1 MPDSAN
7 TAAALVRPTAP
18 PLRRLVT
25 PLATLLLILAAHG
38 AAAQPEP
45 ELPPEAATIPLEAEL
60 GVFPPVLAGQFDNG
74 LRYYILENREPENRA
89 ELRLVVRVGSLM
101 EDEDQ
106 LGLAHFL
113 EHMAFNG
120 TERFE
125 KQELVRFMESIGMRM
140 GPGLNAS
147 TSFDE
152 TIYQLQVPTDNPEYL
167 DTAFRIMED
176 WATAL
181 SLESEE
187 IDLERG
193 VVIEEWRQG
202 QGAGSRV
209 RDQQLPVLLQG
220 SRYASRLPIGTLE
233 NLQTFDHESLRRFYR
248 EWYRP
253 ELMAVIAVG
262 DFDAASIE
270 QLVRQHFAGIPAS
283 PEGVTRPE
291 YGVPPHEDTSYSIVT
306 DPELS
311 LTQVMLYHKRPSVRD
326 WTVGGYRQSI
336 VERLYNIMLNT
347 RFQEI
352 TRQPNPP
359 FLAAQSSNSTL
370 VRPVEAY
377 VLAAVVQEDGLERGL
392 SGLLA
397 ESERVQRFGFN
408 ASELERQKTNMLRSA
423 ELAYNNRES
432 RRSGA
437 LASELVR
444 AFLTGESVPGPAWEY
459 ALVQRFLPEITLE
472 EVNAVGRKWLH
483 EDNRVVAVTAPQK
496 DDLQLPD
503 AATLAGIIADAGNSV
518 VTAWDDSVSDEEL
531 VSVVPQGSPVI
542 SSRELA
548 GGVTEWQLG
557 NGVRVLLKPTNF
569 RAEEVL
575 FTALRKGGTSL
586 ADDARYHSANTA
598 VTLVANG
605 GVGNFNTIELQR
617 KLTGRV
623 ASVSPGISEY
633 TEMLNGNAAPADLE
647 TLFQLIWLRLTAPRA
662 DPDFFEVFREQTSA
676 VLRNRTANPAT
687 VFEDA
692 FLRLLYQDHP
702 RRQPPS
708 MAMLEAIKLD
718 EAYDFY
724 RERFGDA
731 SGFTFIFVG
740 SFDPENLRPLAETW
754 LGGLPVSGREA
765 NWRDVGVRKARG
777 PLRETVRAGREPQ
790 ARTRILFNG
799 DIDVRDLSERS
810 RLAALGQL
818 LQIRLRDIMREQLGG
833 TYGVQVAPQLVHEPV
848 PGFSLLIEFGSDPA
862 RADEL
867 GAIVHDE
874 VAALA
879 SRPATAAELEEIRQ
893 YLLRNYE
900 TRLQQNSYW
909 ISQLSQAISMGQT
922 SSPADDLLA
931 LPAILA
937 ALNAEDIR
945 AAAER
950 LIDLQNYIHLGLLP
964 QD

>member
-1 MPDSAN
+1 MPVSDT
-7 TAAALVRPTAP
+7 TAVALSRPGSTP
-18 PLRRLVT
+18 FRRLVA
-25 PLATLLLILAAHG
+25 PFAALLLVFTAAG
-38 AAAQPEP
+38 AAAQTPAG
-45 ELPPEAATIPLEAEL
+45 LPPEAATIPLESGL
-60 GVFPPVLAGQFDNG
+60 GVFPPVITGQFDNG
-74 LRYYILENREPENRA
+74 LRYYILENSEPERRA

-101 EDEDQ
+101 EDDDQ

-262 DFDAASIE
+262 DFDAGQVE
-270 QLVRQHFAGIPAS
+270 QLVRQHFADIPSS

-291 YGVPPHEDTSYSIVT
+291 YGVPAHEDTSYSIVT

-336 VERLYNIMLNT
+336 VERLYNILLNT

-392 SGLLA
+392 AGLLA

-408 ASELERQKTNMLRSA
+408 ATELERQKTNMLRSA

-437 LASELVR
+437 HASELVR
-444 AFLTGESVPGPAWEY
+444 AFLSGESVTGPAWEY

-472 EVNAVGRKWLH
+472 EVNAVGRNWLH

-496 DDLQLPD
+496 EELVLPD
-503 AATLAGIIADAGNSV
+503 AAALAAIIGDASTGV

-531 VSVVPQGSPVI
+531 VSVTPQGSPVT

-557 NGVRVLLKPTNF
+557 NGLRVLLKPTDF

-586 ADDARYHSANTA
+586 ADEAHYHSANSA

-605 GVGNFNTIELQR
+605 GVGSFNAIELRR
-617 KLTGRV
+617 KLTGHV

-633 TEMLNGNAAPADLE
+633 AEMLNGSASPTDLE
-647 TLFQLIWLRLTAPRA
+647 TLFQLIYLRMTAPRA
-662 DPDFFEVFREQTSA
+662 DTDYFTVFREQTAA
-676 VLRNRTANPAT
+676 VLRNRLANPAM

-708 MAMLEAIKLD
+708 MATLDAIDLD

-724 RERFGDA
+724 RERLGDA

-740 SFDPENLRPLAETW
+740 SFDPEQLRPLVETW
-754 LGGLPVSGREA
+754 IGGLPVSGREA
-765 NWRDVGVRKARG
+765 NWRDVGVRKAKG

-790 ARTRILFNG
+790 ARTRILFSG
-799 DIDVRDLSERS
+799 DIDVTDLGERS

-833 TYGVQVAPQLVHEPV
+833 TYGVQVAPQLTQEPL

-879 SRPATAAELEEIRQ
+879 TRTATPAELEEIRQ

-909 ISQLSQAISMGQT
+909 MSQLSQSISMGKT
-922 SSPADDLLA
+922 ASPADDILA
-931 LPAILA
+931 LPEVLA
-937 ALNAEDIR
+937 ALDAGDIR
-945 AAAER
+945 EAAGR